1 MKALPHIK
9 AVIGESN
16 SAIPV
21 AERCAGDSAVMGCG
35 VNGADI
41 NGRLSGFIEREETNC
56 GSSLESQNSAAIRF
70 LFFKGISRHAKG
82 KKRFG

>member
-9 AVIGESN
+9 AIIGESN
-16 SAIPV
+16 SAIPA
-21 AERCAGDSAVMGCG
+21 AERSGRHSAVTRCG

-41 NGRLSGFIEREETNC
+41 NGRLSGLIEREDMNC
-56 GSSLESQNSAAIRF
+56 ASSLESQNSAAIRF
-70 LFFKGISRHAKG
+70 FFFKGISRHAKG